1 MDKRK
6 NTNGV
11 DDAGNGASQQ
21 RLAVAI
27 DGVADRVVMFD
38 SEDRL
43 MLANKSWWDEQKS
56 FGLTLNIGD
65 RYRDFAHGLAASGRI
80 VGAAGD
86 EDEWVKLRLE
96 RRRKPGEGMVVRTT
110 EGEVVLVRDH
120 NLPDGSTL
128 TITTTI
134 TEQVRAEAALEA
146 SEQRFRNL
154 AEHSIQGI
162 MVHRDD
168 KPLFANFAFAD
179 ILGYEDPDDVLKM
192 TTLDEF
198 KVPEDRERMRRY
210 REDRMRGLPAP
221 DSYEFEAVRKDGRR
235 IWLATSHTK
244 VDWDGAPAI
253 QSIVYDITERKQAE
267 AALRVSEEQLHQAQK
282 MEAVGQLTGG
292 VAHDFN
298 NLLTVIMGNLEML
311 SERLEG
317 DDSAQRYTDHALA
330 NVERGAT
337 LTDRLLAFSR
347 KQALMP
353 RVIDANDLVRG
364 MTNLLRRTLEESVE
378 IELMSSDDLWRC
390 KADPG
395 QVENALLNLAINA
408 RDAMSG
414 NGKLT
419 IETANVELD
428 DVYAAAQA
436 EVVPGPY
443 VMFAVTDTGT
453 GIPRADIDKVFE
465 PFFTTKASGKGSG
478 LGLSMVYGF
487 VKQSGGHVTIYSE
500 QGVGTTVK
508 VYLPRSDPLSE
519 GAAGITRRIDQIESP
534 EARGETILVVEDD
547 TDVRTLAVA
556 LLRDLGYEI
565 LEAADAE
572 SALRILGTSS
582 RINLLFT
589 DVILPGGIN
598 GPELAAEVRR
608 RRPEIGVL
616 YASGYTENAIIH
628 QGRFDESLELL
639 KKPYKKSHLARKIR
653 AVLDEAKML

>member
-198 KVPEDRERMRRY
+198 KAPEDRERMRRY

-478 LGLSMVYGF
+478 SQHGVRFRQAVRWPRHDLQRAGGGNHGEGLL
-487 VKQSGGHVTIYSE
+487 T
-500 QGVGTTVK
+500 
-508 VYLPRSDPLSE
+508 RSHLSE

-534 EARGETILVVEDD
+534 EARGETILVIEDD

-653 AVLDEAKML
+653 AVLDEAKMS